1 MKHSTC
7 KVKKHIIVKNN
18 FYRKI
23 FNEKPFKANYLDGVI
38 NNITFAIRENN
49 YQIF

>member
-1 MKHSTC
+1 MKNH
-7 KVKKHIIVKNN
+7 
-18 FYRKI
+18 
-23 FNEKPFKANYLDGVI
+23 FKANYLDGVI